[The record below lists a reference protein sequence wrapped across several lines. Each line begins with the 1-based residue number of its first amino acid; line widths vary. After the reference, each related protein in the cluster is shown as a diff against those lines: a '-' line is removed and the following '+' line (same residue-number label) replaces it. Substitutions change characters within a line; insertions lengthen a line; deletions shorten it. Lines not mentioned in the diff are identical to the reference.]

1 MVAVVDEL
9 ACVHVLG
16 GDEELLL
23 VLVPEEVGTVT
34 VVAVVVELGR
44 DCNRKSFV
52 GEPSSGLSVEFKSTL
67 ALFVMRWFCKR

>member
-1 MVAVVDEL
+1 MAAVDEL

-23 VLVPEEVGTVT
+23 VLVPEEVGTAT

-44 DCNRKSFV
+44 DCNQKVLWGSPRV
-52 GEPSSGLSVEFKSTL
+52 ACLLNLRVH
-67 ALFVMRWFCKR
+67 

>member
-1 MVAVVDEL
+1 MVAAVDEL
-9 ACVHVLG
+9 AHVNVLG

-23 VLVPEEVGTVT
+23 VLVPEEVGTAT

-52 GEPSSGLSVEFKSTL
+52 GEPPSGLSVEFKSTL
-67 ALFVMRWFCKR
+67 ALFVMRSFCKR

>member
-1 MVAVVDEL
+1 MAAVVGEL
-9 ACVHVLG
+9 ALVHALG

-23 VLVPEEVGTVT
+23 VLVPEEVGTAT

-52 GEPSSGLSVEFKSTL
+52 GEPRVASLLNLRVH
-67 ALFVMRWFCKR
+67 

>member
-1 MVAVVDEL
+1 MVAAVDEL

-23 VLVPEEVGTVT
+23 VLVPEEVGTAT

-44 DCNRKSFV
+44 DCNPKVLWGS
-52 GEPSSGLSVEFKSTL
+52 P
-67 ALFVMRWFCKR
+67 

>member
-1 MVAVVDEL
+1 MAAAVDEL
-9 ACVHVLG
+9 ARVHALG

-23 VLVPEEVGTVT
+23 VLVPEEVGTTT

-52 GEPSSGLSVEFKSTL
+52 GEPPSG
-67 ALFVMRWFCKR
+67 

>member
-1 MVAVVDEL
+1 MATVDEL
-9 ACVHVLG
+9 AHVHVLG

-23 VLVPEEVGTVT
+23 VLVPEEVGTAT

-44 DCNRKSFV
+44 DCNRKGFV
-52 GEPSSGLSVEFKSTL
+52 GELPSGLSVEFKSTL

>member
-1 MVAVVDEL
+1 MAAVDEL
-9 ACVHVLG
+9 AHVHVLG

-23 VLVPEEVGTVT
+23 VLVPEEVGTAT

-52 GEPSSGLSVEFKSTL
+52 GEPPSG
-67 ALFVMRWFCKR
+67 